1 MKSDTGHNSLWLYRS
16 STLDMPQIG
25 YLAQSLAS
33 AKSHCLSGKP
43 RLTPNA
49 GYTKRVM
56 PFFLWM
62 PSSASISEESSLTV
76 LRLSSIREGVT
87 DFGRAHWPLLTA
99 PEVNTVNE

>member
-1 MKSDTGHNSLWLYRS
+1 MKSGTVYNSLWLYRS
-16 STLDMPQIG
+16 STLDVPQKG
-25 YLAQSLAS
+25 YLAQSFAS
-33 AKSHCLSGKP
+33 PKSHCLSGKP

-76 LRLSSIREGVT
+76 FKFSSIRDGVT

-99 PEVNTVNE
+99 PVVSTVNE